1 MTYRAKRD
9 NVIYTMSEDPYLI
22 KDWEVVELVM
32 EHKDKALVRYN
43 GILMKDDRKR
53 FHNDF
58 DLIPERI
65 TYD

>member
-1 MTYRAKRD
+1 
-9 NVIYTMSEDPYLI
+9 MSEDPYLI